1 MQVCLEIEENLNN
14 IYNYNI
20 KSEDNNAM
28 NKTQH
33 INNFKPKISKE
44 EKEILKKINNY
55 KIRIK
60 SAQNEL
66 DIQLK
71 INKADELENILQ
83 ERKLYLEKIQKEN
96 SVLNRMKTLQKKD
109 QKDVKDILN
118 KKEELYSVNEKIIKM
133 KDEAKIKKDKN
144 LEDPFQPP
152 RAKPKNS
159 QNIINELRKNLTEK
173 PQNSQ
178 QNKQIQEELNKIKMM
193 QNNNYSSNNL
203 NYLYSNSINNTPS
216 VTHMINNLTNNN
228 ESEITE
234 FENGF
239 NNNSHNSHNE
249 LNLEEDQ
256 LNTSLEVSKE
266 KEKEKTEKDF
276 QIKFDKFPTPKNKS
290 EIKIFFMNLIC
301 YINSLLSTC
310 SLKNNNKLYD
320 ELTIFKYKL
329 ETRYNDYRNHG
340 LNEQYFINK
349 LKESQEELINK
360 IGIGIVSKKDKKE
373 DSLNSLN
380 LNNIIN
386 IRSNYTF
393 IGKKR
398 KKSLSEMR
406 SITDGS
412 SSYEEGEGDSH

>member
-1 MQVCLEIEENLNN
+1 MD
-14 IYNYNI
+14 YN
-20 KSEDNNAM
+20 
-28 NKTQH
+28 Q
-33 INNFKPKISKE
+33 
-44 EKEILKKINNY
+44 KEISRFSFN
-55 KIRIK
+55 
-60 SAQNEL
+60 
-66 DIQLK
+66 
-71 INKADELENILQ
+71 
-83 ERKLYLEKIQKEN
+83 
-96 SVLNRMKTLQKKD
+96 
-109 QKDVKDILN
+109 
-118 KKEELYSVNEKIIKM
+118 
-133 KDEAKIKKDKN
+133 EAKIKKDKN

-152 RAKPKNS
+152 RAKPKYS

-290 EIKIFFMNLIC
+290 EIKIFFMNLI
-301 YINSLLSTC
+301 INYMMNLL
-310 SLKNNNKLYD
+310 Y
-320 ELTIFKYKL
+320 
-329 ETRYNDYRNHG
+329 
-340 LNEQYFINK
+340 LNIN
-349 LKESQEELINK
+349 
-360 IGIGIVSKKDKKE
+360 
-373 DSLNSLN
+373 
-380 LNNIIN
+380 
-386 IRSNYTF
+386 
-393 IGKKR
+393 
-398 KKSLSEMR
+398 
-406 SITDGS
+406 
-412 SSYEEGEGDSH
+412 

>member
-1 MQVCLEIEENLNN
+1 MD
-14 IYNYNI
+14 YN
-20 KSEDNNAM
+20 
-28 NKTQH
+28 Q
-33 INNFKPKISKE
+33 
-44 EKEILKKINNY
+44 KEISRFSFN
-55 KIRIK
+55 
-60 SAQNEL
+60 
-66 DIQLK
+66 
-71 INKADELENILQ
+71 
-83 ERKLYLEKIQKEN
+83 
-96 SVLNRMKTLQKKD
+96 
-109 QKDVKDILN
+109 
-118 KKEELYSVNEKIIKM
+118 
-133 KDEAKIKKDKN
+133 EAKMKKDKN

-380 LNNIIN
+380 LNSIIN